1 MPELLPPGYREGVRW
16 YPRSVIEKYSA
27 DQVAWARRRSWDSFR
42 RVPLTGEY
50 LRAAFRVPEDGLV
63 YDSGNGV
70 TAGGLVNLARVLA
83 AAGGHPLAPGHAA
96 FGVGTDGETP
106 FDREQVQ
113 LANTSGESPEV
124 SWYQPM
130 DAGYPR
136 PGAGASI
143 EGQAT
148 FTEQAACF
156 AWHEWCWAAGPVRPV
171 PHHSLQ
177 HVYDGAMPAMVNRK
191 ASPVGFGLKEP
202 GVAWCFRT
210 QVELLG

>member
-1 MPELLPPGYREGVRW
+1 MPELLPPGYREGLRW

-27 DQVAWARRRSWDSFR
+27 DQVAWARRRTWDSFR
-42 RVPLTGEY
+42 PVVLTGEY

-63 YDSGNGV
+63 YDNGNGV

-83 AAGGHPLAPGHAA
+83 GAGGSPLMPGHAA
-96 FGVGTDGETP
+96 FGVGTDGETE

-113 LANTSGESPEV
+113 LANAEGEDPGR

-130 DAGYPR
+130 DPGYPR
-136 PGAGASI
+136 PGSGASI

-156 AWHEWCWAAGPVRPV
+156 EWHEWGWCAGPRQPAA
-171 PHHSLQ
+171 HHRLA
-177 HVYDGAMPAMVNRK
+177 HVYGGEMPALLNRK
-191 ASPVGFGLKEP
+191 ASPVGYGEKVP
-202 GVAWCFRT
+202 GVAWVFRT